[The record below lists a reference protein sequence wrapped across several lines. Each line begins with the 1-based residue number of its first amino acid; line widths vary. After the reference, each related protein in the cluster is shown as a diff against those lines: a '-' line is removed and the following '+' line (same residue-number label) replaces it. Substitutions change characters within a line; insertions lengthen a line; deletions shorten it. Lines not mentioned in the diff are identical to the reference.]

1 MVSKKKKPFQA
12 LRDIGEEF
20 GGRSSIHGLGYISD
34 RHLHACDRLLWLFL
48 FLGGL
53 CFAIFFNISSYNAW
67 QDNMVVTNLRST
79 GRPVSQLDFP
89 TVTIC
94 GSGLHM
100 GNVEEALRDDII
112 KWRQERGKTKVD
124 TVEED
129 VSEFMK
135 DTYQIQS
142 EEVNLLDVVNTMV
155 AELIFVTAVTASSS
169 VNFLSVV

>member
-1 MVSKKKKPFQA
+1 MTNKSIKVIQSLK
-12 LRDIGEEF
+12 DIGEEF

-34 RHLHACDRLLWLFL
+34 RHLHVCDRLLWLFL

-53 CFAIFFNISSYNAW
+53 WFAIFFNISSYNAW

-100 GNVEEALRDDII
+100 GNVEDALRDDII
-112 KWRQERGKTKVD
+112 KWRQERGKTEVD
-124 TVEED
+124 TIEED

-135 DTYQIQS
+135 DIYQIPS

-155 AELIFVTAVTASSS
+155 AEVIFVTASSS
-169 VNFLSVV
+169 VNFLPVV

>member
-1 MVSKKKKPFQA
+1 MTGYQILRTMLLLAQLHISTSSLVWLLYLPSFQHNHSQ
-12 LRDIGEEF
+12 LLKNNMTNKSIKVIQSLKDIGEEF
-20 GGRSSIHGLGYISD
+20 AGRSSIHGLGYISD
-34 RHLHACDRLLWLFL
+34 PHLHVCDRLLWLFF

-100 GNVEEALRDDII
+100 GNIEEALR
-112 KWRQERGKTKVD
+112 
-124 TVEED
+124 
-129 VSEFMK
+129 
-135 DTYQIQS
+135 
-142 EEVNLLDVVNTMV
+142 
-155 AELIFVTAVTASSS
+155 
-169 VNFLSVV
+169 